1 MVLSSDFHS
10 GVAGSN
16 PVGATN
22 KYNVMCNNCFS
33 NKELAE
39 KIETAREQTKK
50 LLEELDSMK
59 IEKSLKQCNINLDN
73 FNQII

>member
-1 MVLSSDFHS
+1 
-10 GVAGSN
+10 
-16 PVGATN
+16 
-22 KYNVMCNNCFS
+22 MCNNCFS